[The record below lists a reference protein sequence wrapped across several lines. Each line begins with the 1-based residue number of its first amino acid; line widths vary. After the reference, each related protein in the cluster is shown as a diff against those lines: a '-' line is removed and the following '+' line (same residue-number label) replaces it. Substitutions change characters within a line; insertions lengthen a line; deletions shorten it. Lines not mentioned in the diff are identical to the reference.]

1 MMNVPLWAWLAT
13 TFGLVALLALD
24 LVIVDRKPHKVTA
37 WEAGRWV
44 ILYVACA
51 VVFGLLVWLLAGG
64 RFAGE
69 FFSGYLT
76 EYSLSVDNL
85 FVFLV
90 IMSAFKVPQI
100 HQHRVLLIGI
110 VIALVLRSVLI
121 MAGSLVI
128 SKFFAIFYVFGAFL
142 IFTAY
147 RMVRGYDK
155 PESDSYSENALL
167 RRLRKQDA
175 ASGVG
180 PAQLSALSV
189 LVFAGPKTLGE
200 LAAAEQV
207 KPPTMSRVVA
217 GLTRSH
223 LIEITRDSRDA
234 RRMHIRATAKGTLL
248 LQQGRQRR
256 VDYLAQ
262 HLGSLTTSEL
272 TQLSAVAGILERL
285 LRNWP

>member
-1 MMNVPLWAWLAT
+1 MAKVKSKNIAPRHETIAA
-13 TFGLVALLALD
+13 A
-24 LVIVDRKPHKVTA
+24 DRLH
-37 WEAGRWV
+37 
-44 ILYVACA
+44 
-51 VVFGLLVWLLAGG
+51 
-64 RFAGE
+64 
-69 FFSGYLT
+69 
-76 EYSLSVDNL
+76 
-85 FVFLV
+85 
-90 IMSAFKVPQI
+90 SAAI
-100 HQHRVLLIGI
+100 H
-110 VIALVLRSVLI
+110 
-121 MAGSLVI
+121 
-128 SKFFAIFYVFGAFL
+128 
-142 IFTAY
+142 
-147 RMVRGYDK
+147 
-155 PESDSYSENALL
+155 LL

-217 GLTRSH
+217 GLERNH

>member
-1 MMNVPLWAWLAT
+1 MAKVKSKNIAPRQETIAA
-13 TFGLVALLALD
+13 A
-24 LVIVDRKPHKVTA
+24 DRLH
-37 WEAGRWV
+37 
-44 ILYVACA
+44 
-51 VVFGLLVWLLAGG
+51 
-64 RFAGE
+64 
-69 FFSGYLT
+69 
-76 EYSLSVDNL
+76 
-85 FVFLV
+85 
-90 IMSAFKVPQI
+90 SAAI
-100 HQHRVLLIGI
+100 H
-110 VIALVLRSVLI
+110 
-121 MAGSLVI
+121 
-128 SKFFAIFYVFGAFL
+128 
-142 IFTAY
+142 
-147 RMVRGYDK
+147 
-155 PESDSYSENALL
+155 LL

-217 GLTRSH
+217 GLKRSH

-285 LRNWP
+285 LGNWP